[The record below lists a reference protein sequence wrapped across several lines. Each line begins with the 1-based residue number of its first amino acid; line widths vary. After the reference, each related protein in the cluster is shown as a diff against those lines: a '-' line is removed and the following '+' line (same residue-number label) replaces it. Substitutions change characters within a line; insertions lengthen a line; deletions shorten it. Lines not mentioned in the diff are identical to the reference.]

1 MSRRGTRGCSPPRV
15 IDRLRAVSSAIVALA
30 LLTALSLS
38 ITQGVQSS
46 QGNRQ
51 AESCEQRQRD
61 DGPVV
66 DQVDA
71 TGSGLAC
78 AFQIVGEAR
87 IFKALQSLPAIGS
100 LHHLF
105 GDVAS

>member
-1 MSRRGTRGCSPPRV
+1 MPADKPVIRESTRH
-15 IDRLRAVSSAIVALA
+15 LRQCRQDEQKGD
-30 LLTALSLS
+30 
-38 ITQGVQSS
+38 QGVQSS